1 MDVTKTSIDGLVVLG
16 PGRSGAD
23 ERGIV
28 REFFRASDF
37 AARPGPPP
45 SWQQLNVTESRPGAV
60 RGLHGEPMAKLV
72 GLARGQ
78 ALGAYVD
85 TRPDSPTFRQVCT
98 VPLTVG
104 TRVMVPRGVCNGFQT
119 SGSEPSIYVY
129 AFDAEWRPDMGGTAV
144 SALDPALGI
153 DWPAPIA
160 AGDRGQVSAKD
171 AGLPLFAEVY
181 GVPPLPPLPPKE

>member
-1 MDVTKTSIDGLVVLG
+1 MKTSIEGLLVLG

-37 AARPGPPP
+37 GDLGGPPP
-45 SWQQLNVTESRPGAV
+45 SWQQLNVTQSRPGAV

-72 GLARGQ
+72 GLAGGE

-104 TRVMVPRGVCNGFQT
+104 TRVVVPRGVCNGFQT
-119 SGSEPSIYVY
+119 TGDEPSIYVY

-153 DWPAPIA
+153 HWPVPIA
-160 AGDRGQVSAKD
+160 AGDRGQLSAKD
-171 AGLPLFAEVY
+171 AGLPAFAEVY
-181 GVPPLPPLPPKE
+181 GVPPLPAGE